1 MIARTMFCNDIIS
14 YFFFCCMDITEI
26 FINKRKTGTSKKIA
40 HISADNIIR
49 MLINGSIRMMGECTN
64 AMQYDSLTTLLNFL
78 KVTKVSKNMKMEGCA
93 SPKFIKSCLP
103 ESMIYTSEHMIIK
116 HCPSNRLMPF

>member
-1 MIARTMFCNDIIS
+1 
-14 YFFFCCMDITEI
+14 MDITEI

-40 HISADNIIR
+40 HISVDNIIR

-78 KVTKVSKNMKMEGCA
+78 KVSKNMKMEGCA
-93 SPKFIKSCLP
+93 SPEFIKSCLP